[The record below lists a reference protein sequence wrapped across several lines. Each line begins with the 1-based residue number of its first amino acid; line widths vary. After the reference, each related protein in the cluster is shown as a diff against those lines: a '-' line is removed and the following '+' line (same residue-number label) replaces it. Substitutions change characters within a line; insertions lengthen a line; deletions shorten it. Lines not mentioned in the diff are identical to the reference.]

1 MRFPRQSGILLHP
14 TSLPGGHGA
23 GDFGPEAFRFIEFLT
38 AAKQTLWQML
48 PLGPTGYG
56 DSPYQTFSAFA
67 GNPLLISLEKLV
79 EDGLL
84 AASDLA
90 GARFGEGRAQYEAA
104 IAFKVPLLDR
114 AAQAF
119 FRDASAAQ
127 KAGFENFCERESA
140 WLDDFALFL
149 AAKRANGM
157 RAWTEWAPGLR
168 DRQPA
173 ALDELRRGHAAG
185 IEVEKLKQYAFFE
198 QFGAVREECHRR
210 GILLMGDIPIY
221 AAGDSSDVWT
231 LRRFWHLKED
241 GTPALQSGVPPDY
254 FSASGQLWGN
264 PIYRWD
270 ELERDGYRWWV
281 DRIRATFTMFD
292 VVRVDHFRGFQ
303 AFWQVPGGD
312 TTAVNGVWMPGP
324 GAKLFETIERELGQL
339 SIVAENLGVITPE
352 VEAIRNRFGY
362 PGMAILQFA
371 FGRDPQAPDFKP
383 HNYPRGVVAYTG
395 THDNDTTV
403 GWWTSSGEGDSTRT
417 PEMIAEEH
425 DHTLRYLGL
434 KNGDEIHWSLIRAL
448 LASVASTVIF
458 PVQDLLGLGGEARMN
473 MPSTLGRNWLWRMEP
488 DALTP
493 GIAARLA
500 EMVDLYDRRP
510 ERSRDPETEPR
521 P

>member
-14 TSLPGGHGA
+14 TSLPGGHGV
-23 GDFGPEAFRFIEFLT
+23 GDFGPEAFRFIQFLSD
-38 AAKQTLWQML
+38 AKQTLWQML

-67 GNPLLISLEKLV
+67 GNPLLISLDKLV
-79 EDGLL
+79 EAGLL

-90 GARFGEGRAQYEAA
+90 GARFAEGRAQYAAA
-104 IAFKVPLLDR
+104 IAFKVPRLDR

-119 FRDASAAQ
+119 FRDASSAQ
-127 KAGFENFCERESA
+127 RSSFDKFCERESA
-140 WLDDFALFL
+140 WLDDFALFM
-149 AAKRANGM
+149 AAKRLNEL
-157 RAWTEWAPGLR
+157 RAWTTWEPGLR

-173 ALDELRRGHAAG
+173 ALDALRRDQARE
-185 IEVEKLKQYAFFE
+185 IEAEKLKQYVFFE
-198 QFGAVREECHRR
+198 QFGAVRDECHRR
-210 GILLMGDIPIY
+210 GIQLMGDIPIY

-231 LRRFWHLKED
+231 ERRFWHLNED
-241 GTPALQSGVPPDY
+241 GSPALQSGVPPDY

-303 AFWQVPGGD
+303 AFWEVPGGD
-312 TTAVNGVWMPGP
+312 TTAVRGVWMPGP
-324 GAKLFETIERELGQL
+324 GGKLFETIERELGQL
-339 SIVAENLGVITPE
+339 SIVAENLGVITRE

-417 PEMIAEEH
+417 PEMIAEER

-434 KNGDEIHWSLIRAL
+434 ANGAEIHWGFIRAL
-448 LASVASTVIF
+448 LASVANTVIF
-458 PVQDLLGLGGEARMN
+458 PVQDLLGLGGAARMN

-493 GIAARLA
+493 AIAARLA
-500 EMVDLYDRRP
+500 GLVELYDRLPARGV
-510 ERSRDPETEPR
+510 
-521 P
+521 